1 VSGTLTFVLGS
12 LVSVLLVAAITVGTW
27 AGLRTGKTA
36 QTLANF
42 RNAAESW
49 QASAEAQAAEITQL
63 KSQLNEAL
71 ARIQVQDAKITVMQE
86 MVTGAKALEALV
98 GQMSQMRQEVL
109 QEFRLTREMI
119 VKGAG

>member
-1 VSGTLTFVLGS
+1 VSGTLTFIVGT

-63 KSQLNEAL
+63 KTQLGEAL
-71 ARIQVQDAKITVMQE
+71 ARIATQDTKIAVMQE
-86 MVTGAKALEALV
+86 MVTGTNAMAALRA
-98 GQMSQMRQEVL
+98 EVL
-109 QEFRLTREMI
+109 EEFRLTRELI
-119 VKGAG
+119 AKGAG